1 MRHFILPSLLILSLL
16 SCKENIK
23 AQIQPVPVISIQPLK
38 SERKVQVAILFD
50 TSNSMDGLIDQAK
63 TRIWGIVNEINT
75 LRYEGKVPT
84 IEISLYEYGKS
95 TLSPKDNYLRKIV
108 DLTTDLDLI
117 SQELFALRTN
127 GGEEYCGAVIQKSV
141 DQLEWS
147 SDLSDLKLIYIA
159 GNERFDQGSTNF
171 REACA
176 AAKTK
181 GIFISTIYCG
191 EYNQGVRELWKEGAS
206 CSDGDYFSIN
216 SDSKIREIPTPFDER
231 ISSYNDSLNKT
242 YFGYGQLGRQKKEMQ
257 SQQDE
262 NAASQSISSK
272 SERAMAKSS
281 SNYTNATWDII
292 DAYNQ
297 KEVDLS
303 KLKVEELPQ
312 ELKGKTLEQQK
323 QFIAKQTAGRV
334 AYQAKITSLSME
346 RQKYIE
352 NELKKE
358 NSETQKDDFGSK
370 VNESIAKSALK
381 IGFKKAQ

>member
-1 MRHFILPSLLILSLL
+1 MRYLILPSLFVLTLL

-23 AQIQPVPVISIQPLK
+23 AQIQPVAVSIQPLK
-38 SERKVQVAILFD
+38 SDRKVQVAILFD

-84 IEISLYEYGKS
+84 IEIALYEYGKS
-95 TLSPKDNYLRKIV
+95 SLSPKDNYLRKIL
-108 DLTTDLDLI
+108 DLTTDLDLV
-117 SQELFALRTN
+117 SQELFALNTN
-127 GGEEYCGAVIQKSV
+127 GGEEYCGAVIHKSV

-159 GNERFDQGSTNF
+159 GNERFDQGSVNYK
-171 REACA
+171 EACS
-176 AAKTK
+176 AAKKK
-181 GIFISTIYCG
+181 GIFINTIYCG
-191 EYNQGVRELWKEGAS
+191 AYDQGVRELWKDGAT
-206 CSDGDYFSIN
+206 CSEGDYFSIN
-216 SDSKIREIPTPFDER
+216 SDSKIREIPTPYDEK
-231 ISSYNDSLNKT
+231 ISQYNDSLNRT
-242 YFGYGQLGRQKKEMQ
+242 YYGYGQLGKQKKDMQ
-257 SQQDE
+257 FAQDE
-262 NAASQSISSK
+262 NAASQSVSSK

-281 SNYTNATWDII
+281 TNYTNATWDII

-303 KLKVEELPQ
+303 KLKEEELPQ

-323 QFIAKQTAGRV
+323 QFIAKQTAGRA
-334 AYQAKITSLSME
+334 AYQTQITSLSVE

-352 NELKKE
+352 DELKKE
-358 NSETQKDDFGSK
+358 NSATQKDDFGSK